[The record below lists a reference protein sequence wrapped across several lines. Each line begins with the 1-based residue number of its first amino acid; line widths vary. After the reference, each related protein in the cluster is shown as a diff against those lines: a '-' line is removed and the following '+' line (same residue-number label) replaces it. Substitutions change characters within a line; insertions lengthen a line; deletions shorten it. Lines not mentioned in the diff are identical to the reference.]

1 MIVMFCFQDAHN
13 AILKYDT
20 DSSLFAVYDGHGGHE
35 VAKYCAQRLP
45 NFIKNNE
52 DYQKGEIDKVKL
64 FIFAYVERLFCFSSI
79 IVYQRR
85 MNYSIT
91 RMILVNLK
99 IKKYFKW
106 LY

>member
-1 MIVMFCFQDAHN
+1 MFCFQDAHN

-52 DYQKGEIDKVKL
+52 DYQKGDIDKVIL
-64 FIFAYVERLFCFSSI
+64 FIFAYVEKLLFFSRHYRLPA
-79 IVYQRR
+79 
-85 MNYSIT
+85 
-91 RMILVNLK
+91 
-99 IKKYFKW
+99 
-106 LY
+106 